1 MTPARRGFCDG
12 RTAED
17 RKEVQVV
24 RLFQFE
30 EGELVMRDSFQL
42 PDLVDNQKGRLS
54 ELLRN
59 LVGEQ
64 TTLSVVTAYFNIA
77 ALKELGSFQDLYGL
91 RLLLG
96 TEQEQAF
103 LLEQGLFEE
112 VEKRSAKGEGDLP
125 DILQQVV
132 DFLSQDKVQV
142 RRYTAGFLHGKAYLV
157 EGVPVLGALGI
168 VGSSNFTGAGLT
180 TNLEL
185 NAVLKQKSAVNEL
198 RCWFEHF
205 WQEAEDYKAELLELL
220 TRFTTAY
227 TPYEVYIKI
236 LYEAFRDQLRQE
248 SLRGEDGKPSPIA
261 LANFQQDGYLAAKDI
276 LEHYGGVLIADSVG
290 LGKTFLALR
299 LLDDYAYHARETAL
313 VICPAQLRDTLWE
326 PLLHSHAIP
335 HITISMERISQSDFP
350 VEEYAKHRV
359 IVVDESHNF
368 RNCNTNR
375 WENLFRLLTSGD
387 ENKKFIL
394 LTATPVNNTV
404 FDLYQQLRL
413 ISRDAP
419 DFFAETGIPNLLGYF
434 KRAEENKDALYEV
447 LEAIAV
453 RRSRQ
458 FIRKNYPDATID
470 GELIYFPERKLHR
483 VNYSLQAS
491 YEGLY
496 KEITESIEN
505 LNLAPYQLDIYRK
518 DMRQMREGLLE
529 GLKEQLVRQGWS
541 GKDIHDYLM
550 SLGRQTALVH
560 IMKVLYLKR
569 LESSVEALRISLE
582 RQMRFQQAFLEVLNT
597 GCLLDSQKYR
607 RWLQQEGSDDL
618 SETEV
623 PDPSTILSKLPPID
637 TTQYDLEAIR
647 KAVQSDVNIL
657 ADLCG
662 RLKTLTAAHDDK
674 LQKLKHLLMNGL
686 KERKVVLFSYFRDTA
701 RYIYRNL
708 REDADFQ
715 KALRHNRIS
724 IVDSKI
730 KPEERR
736 DRIIRFA
743 PIANNHREI
752 KGTGREID
760 LLISTDV
767 LSEGQNLQD
776 ADTVINYDLHWNPV
790 RMVQRVGRID
800 RIGSPH
806 PFVYVYNF
814 IPEDALESLLGIME
828 RLYKK
833 LQDINRTVGL
843 DASILG
849 EKPNPMDFNTLRR
862 IAKEDEK
869 VLDELE
875 AENELNIGEFLKQ
888 ELLDFL
894 QRKGEEVLERMPIGI
909 VMGTGKHGEGR
920 HGVFASFRHTKT
932 DQHYWLFYD
941 LDAPEG
947 KRIIEQKLEAIRLA
961 RSRPEDKR
969 VESDFR
975 VQEIITRLRR
985 HLLSRLNQIAH
996 RLPKLPNP
1004 QNQIVNLLQAMA
1016 PSAERNQLLAYFS
1029 QPLTGLALKGLRRLW
1044 RNKAKDP
1051 HQLFESL
1058 RNFSA
1063 QHPHSPASSPQ
1074 IPGGVKEEDLEL
1086 IGWIALC

>member
-1 MTPARRGFCDG
+1 MSNQKGN
-12 RTAED
+12 D
-17 RKEVQVV
+17 R
-24 RLFQFE
+24 
-30 EGELVMRDSFQL
+30 FQL
-42 PDLVDNQKGRLS
+42 PDLVDNQKGCLG

-59 LVGEQ
+59 MIARD
-64 TTLSVVTAYFNIA
+64 TSLSVVTAYFNVA
-77 ALKELGSFQDLYGL
+77 ALKELGSFTDLQGF

-96 TEQEQAF
+96 TEQDQTF
-103 LLEQGLFEE
+103 LLEQRLLQE
-112 VEKRSAKGEGDLP
+112 VEERSAKGEGDLP
-125 DILQQVV
+125 EILQQVV

-142 RRYTAGFLHGKAYLV
+142 RRYTTGFLHGKAYLV
-157 EGVPVLGALGI
+157 EGIPVLGALGI

-185 NAVLKQKSAVNEL
+185 NAVLKQESAVNEL
-198 RCWFEHF
+198 HSWFEHF

-236 LYEAFRDQLRQE
+236 LYEAFRDQLHQE
-248 SLRGEDGKPSPIA
+248 SLKEKDGKPSPIA
-261 LANFQQDGYLAAKDI
+261 LADFQHDGYLAAKDI

-290 LGKTFLALR
+290 LGKTFLALQ
-299 LLDDYAYHARETAL
+299 LLDDYAYRARETAL

-326 PLLHSHAIP
+326 PLLRSHAIP
-335 HITISMERISQSDFP
+335 YITISMERISQSDFP

-359 IVVDESHNF
+359 VIIDESHNF

-404 FDLYQQLRL
+404 FDLYHQLRL
-413 ISRDAP
+413 ISRDVP
-419 DFFAETGIPNLLGYF
+419 DFFAETGISSLLGYF
-434 KRAEENKDALYEV
+434 KRAEENKDSLYEV

-458 FIRKNYPDATID
+458 FIRKNYPNATID
-470 GELIYFPERKLHR
+470 GQLICFPERKLHR

-496 KEITESIEN
+496 KEIAESIET
-505 LNLAPYQLDIYRK
+505 LNLAPYQLDTYRK
-518 DMRQMREGLLE
+518 DVRRMRRDLLE
-529 GLKEQLVRQGWS
+529 GFKEYLIRQGWS
-541 GKDIHDYLM
+541 RKDIHDYLM

-569 LESSVEALRISLE
+569 LESSIEALRISLD
-582 RQMRFQQAFLEVLNT
+582 RQMKFQRAFLDVLNT
-597 GCLLDSQKYR
+597 GRLLDSQEYR
-607 RWLQQEGSDDL
+607 RWLQQEGTDDL
-618 SETEV
+618 SEIEV
-623 PDPSTILSKLPPID
+623 PDPSTILSELPAID
-637 TTQYDLEAIR
+637 TPQYDLEAIR
-647 KAVQSDVNIL
+647 KAVRSDVNIL
-657 ADLCG
+657 ANLCEK
-662 RLKTLTAAHDDK
+662 LKTLTAAHDDK
-674 LQKLKHLLMNGL
+674 LQKLKHLLTNDL
-686 KERKVVLFSYFRDTA
+686 KGEKIVLFSYFRDTA

-708 REDADFQ
+708 REDVDFQ
-715 KALRHNRIS
+715 KALGHDHIS

-730 KPEERR
+730 KPEERK

-743 PIANNHREI
+743 PIANNHGEI
-752 KGTGREID
+752 KGTDREID

-828 RLYKK
+828 RLYQK

-843 DASILG
+843 DASVLG

-862 IAKEDEK
+862 IAQEDEK

-875 AENELNIGEFLKQ
+875 AESELNIGEFLKQ

-909 VMGTGKHGEGR
+909 VMGAGKHGEGR
-920 HGVFASFRHTKT
+920 RGVFTSFRHTKT

-969 VESDFR
+969 VEPDFP

-985 HLLSRLNQIAH
+985 HLLGRLNQIAH
-996 RLPKLPNP
+996 RLPKLPSP
-1004 QNQIVNLLQAMA
+1004 QNQVVNWLQAMA
-1016 PSAERNQLLAYFS
+1016 PLAERNQLLAYFS
-1029 QPLTGLALKGLRRLW
+1029 KPLTGLALKELKRLW
-1044 RNKAKDP
+1044 RNRETKDLTLLL
-1051 HQLFESL
+1051 QSL
-1058 RNFSA
+1058 KRFSA
-1063 QHPHSPASSPQ
+1063 QHPHPSAPSSQLPEE
-1074 IPGGVKEEDLEL
+1074 VKEEELEL